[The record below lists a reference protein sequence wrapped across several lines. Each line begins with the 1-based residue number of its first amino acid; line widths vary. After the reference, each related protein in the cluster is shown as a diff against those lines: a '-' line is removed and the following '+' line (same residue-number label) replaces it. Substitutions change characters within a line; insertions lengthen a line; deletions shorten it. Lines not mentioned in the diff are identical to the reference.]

1 MVLREFVVMARF
13 GGSVMRGISPR
24 RSWQPLLRRAY
35 GNYEDFDVFAGADTA
50 EKVRINGYDENKFYA
65 NGVEVEGAIIC
76 LSRLTLKWTPK
87 SFEEITPESLALFEL
102 LRPAPEILIL
112 GCGKRM
118 GRVSQ
123 EVRDYLRSNGIKLEA
138 IGTANATSTFNILN
152 EEGRIVAAAMLPQG
166 T

>member
-1 MVLREFVVMARF
+1 MARF
-13 GGSVMRGISPR
+13 GGTVMRGISSRGSWLPR
-24 RSWQPLLRRAY
+24 LRRAY

-50 EKVRINGYDENKFYA
+50 EKVRINGYDEDRFFA

-87 SFEEITPESLALFEL
+87 SLDEITPDSLAIFEL
-102 LRPAPEILIL
+102 LRPAPEILVL

-118 GRVSQ
+118 GRVSK
-123 EVRDYLRSNGIKLEA
+123 ELRDYLRSNGIKLEA
-138 IGTANATSTFNILN
+138 IDTANATSTFNILN
-152 EEGRIVAAAMLPQG
+152 EEGRVVAAAMLPQG